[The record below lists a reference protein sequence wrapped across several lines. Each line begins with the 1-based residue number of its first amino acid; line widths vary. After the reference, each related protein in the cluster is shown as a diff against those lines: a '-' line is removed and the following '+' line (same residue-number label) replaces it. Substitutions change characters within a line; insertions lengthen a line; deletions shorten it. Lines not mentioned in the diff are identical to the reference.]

1 MSQLSIFNDKIII
14 PGLKYIPDYISVA
27 QEQELINIIE
37 SQPWSNE
44 LRRRVQHYG
53 YKYDY
58 KSRSVNDMSFLGL
71 IPEWLSS
78 LGNRLYEER
87 VFNVM
92 PDQVII
98 NEYLPGQGIAPH
110 IDCIPCFSD
119 TICSLSL
126 GSKCVMDLV
135 KDNSIPILLEP
146 RSLLVLKDDVR
157 YLWQH
162 CIAARKNDKYNGIIS
177 PRKRR
182 LSLTFRKVIT

>member
-162 CIAARKNDKYNGIIS
+162 CIAAIKNDKYNGIII